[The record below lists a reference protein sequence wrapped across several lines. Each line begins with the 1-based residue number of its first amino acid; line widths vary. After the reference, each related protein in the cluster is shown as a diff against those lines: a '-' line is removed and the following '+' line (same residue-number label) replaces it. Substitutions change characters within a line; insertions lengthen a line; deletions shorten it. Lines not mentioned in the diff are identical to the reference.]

1 VELSRWLFD
10 GSLSNAMWIAL
21 ALLMLFGILLYFV
34 RSSFESHELLL
45 SMTLLITLLVI
56 PYLYNYDF
64 LLLLVP
70 FAVLV
75 GKPNPGQI
83 AIVILCYLVPTIA
96 LIFYGREGNISLLIV
111 TVVMLSLLYA
121 RLKNPVIDGTAHA
134 A

>member
-1 VELSRWLFD
+1 
-10 GSLSNAMWIAL
+10 
-21 ALLMLFGILLYFV
+21 
-34 RSSFESHELLL
+34 
-45 SMTLLITLLVI
+45 
-56 PYLYNYDF
+56 